1 MQDKQDQKTRSN
13 VFLQS
18 SEFLKDSKFTN
29 SFTSFKK
36 ASVANPD
43 DYICI
48 DKDTWNDVEEKV
60 KYMIS
65 DLELLTKE
73 NKRLEEALTLNQKEN
88 NQTISSLNSKIS
100 VLRKEL
106 QDKEELINNEKAD
119 KARLTVLEKENE
131 SLSVKTNKLEMQI
144 KGLIKLNERLERD
157 IEKDRT
163 EWKEYQ
169 KLSEIELQETRERLE
184 KEKEEIEIKFRSERQ
199 FITQSVKKKVKKD
212 SRLSLGKMLVIEKQN
227 EILESEL
234 SYYKNKLNDAS
245 KDRELMEKR
254 VESYREQ
261 LKIILDC
268 IYNLEEKYRLTE
280 SDIIKDNGFEK
291 LKEQIRFN
299 F

>member
-1 MQDKQDQKTRSN
+1 
-13 VFLQS
+13 
-18 SEFLKDSKFTN
+18 
-29 SFTSFKK
+29 
-36 ASVANPD
+36 
-43 DYICI
+43 
-48 DKDTWNDVEEKV
+48 
-60 KYMIS
+60 MIS

-245 KDRELMEKR
+245 KDREMMEKR